1 VWILKPG
8 ENSNKG
14 KEIKV
19 FDNIDEID
27 NHIKNSDSKR
37 WIVQKY
43 IEKPLLIGGR
53 KFDIRIYGLI
63 TCLHG
68 RMVAYF

>member
-68 RMVAYF
+68 RMVA